1 MNQKFLNACTI
12 GNIEKAAKLLKDPK
26 VNPAYQNN
34 QPIISASKNGHVNV
48 VRLLMNDPR
57 VDPSANDNEAIKAA
71 IETGHIDMIE
81 LLSKDPRVKLTDGSA
96 RSVAEVS
103 KALSDSSDEGTVFSF
118 FDRPD
123 VPLSKNPM
131 KQSTH
136 DNIFKFDAEDAQTVV
151 EYADEILQ
159 YNFDKELSEYNDG
172 PILSEKINVR
182 MFSILVDW
190 MIDVVVKFKLTKET
204 YFQAVYIIK
213 NCLQLNEFRDLP
225 SEKLQLVGVTALY
238 IASKN
243 EEIYPPDIGRF
254 VYIADK
260 AFTKAELIEMEMN
273 ILKAI
278 QFKVNY
284 ALPILFL
291 RYFSKANRAE
301 MKTYQ
306 FTLYLSEYAAVS
318 YDIVSKLRPSQIV
331 AGCVYLANHSLSRP
345 LWNDELAYYSQINQE
360 EAQQY
365 AETIYKAINKMAEKK
380 AASRKYATLKL
391 DNVSEI
397 PILDPS

>member
-1 MNQKFLNACTI
+1 M
-12 GNIEKAAKLLKDPK
+12 K
-26 VNPAYQNN
+26 VQYF
-34 QPIISASKNGHVNV
+34 
-48 VRLLMNDPR
+48 R
-57 VDPSANDNEAIKAA
+57 
-71 IETGHIDMIE
+71 
-81 LLSKDPRVKLTDGSA
+81 
-96 RSVAEVS
+96 
-103 KALSDSSDEGTVFSF
+103 F

-123 VPLSKNPM
+123 VPLKKNPM

-136 DNIFKFDAEDAQTVV
+136 DNIFKFDAEDAQNVA

-159 YNFDKELSEYNDG
+159 YNFDKELSEYNDS

-182 MFSILVDW
+182 MFSVLIDW
-190 MIDVVVKFKLTKET
+190 LIDVVVKYQLTKET

-213 NCLQLNEFRDLP
+213 NCLQSNEFRDLP
-225 SEKLQLVGVTALY
+225 NEKLQLVGVTALY

-243 EEIYPPDIGRF
+243 EEIYPPGISDF

-273 ILKAI
+273 VLKSI

-284 ALPILFL
+284 ALPILFI

-301 MKTYQ
+301 MKTHQ
-306 FTLYLSEYAAVS
+306 FTSYLSEYAAVS
-318 YDIVSKLRPSQIV
+318 YDIVSKLRPSQITT
-331 AGCVYLANHSLSRP
+331 GCVYLANRSLSLP

-360 EAQQY
+360 EAKGF
-365 AETIYKAINKMAEKK
+365 AETIYNAINKMAERWK

-391 DNVSEI
+391 DRVSEI
-397 PILDPS
+397 PILDPST